1 MTTALRDWVTHNLIS
16 RTLVTPDLPKKFTP
30 RSLAVEKLVLLSDAQ
45 AMQRSVSAIDLSG
58 ARLAFAV
65 QLTRQCH

>member
-1 MTTALRDWVTHNLIS
+1 MTGSHTTSLAV
-16 RTLVTPDLPKKFTP
+16 VTPDLPKKFTP